1 MYTFEEFLAA
11 VIKRI
16 DGAEPGD
23 VHYCPIA
30 NASLDSKQYRRQLL
44 DAIREP
50 NPDKVLE
57 LIMESNKENAM
68 TLRTLN
74 DECKAV
80 ALRQKQRRDRI
91 FEEYCL
97 RCSIKNILK
106 GILACRSN
114 CFCKAACYCWSL
126 CKQCCK
132 DEQQSTED
140 HIEEEKQWIEILSN
154 PLYISLEWLWRIYS
168 KSSREVSRE
177 GGDSIG
183 PTTDPSTSR
192 VNRGSDEYQM
202 AGIQQNENSLHVG
215 NENEDENQDVIASA
229 LRDSHL
235 LEMIA
240 GNDLHQH
247 KGEYEKRANEVEEF
261 AMAVVEGST
270 RKQLIDIM
278 DTKGDGCLKQDES
291 WNFSQSLSLLKIA
304 ADEKRKKFV
313 ASAKCESIL
322 NEVVY
327 FGCPSWQK
335 MDRKRKILWSFLV
348 QLPFLFFS
356 LMWIPYTFYRA
367 LKDCPCCDQ
376 CELKGWKFIRRQF
389 EHPYSK
395 FVNHTLF
402 YMVFLGFLMAASFE
416 DTFGRT
422 PTGLE
427 WIDWVIL
434 AFVVGLLIQEFLAAI
449 REGFFVY
456 FSKWWNVVDAVIIFL
471 FVVSFVVWLSA
482 YAHFGKKWRPE
493 KNAFIF
499 ADLFFS
505 SAIIISFFH
514 LTHIFQVDSVLGPLQ
529 LSLYKML
536 RDVWKFLLLFLVLY
550 LSFSTGLAKMYSY
563 YVASQ
568 VELQRQNMTHYEKTH
583 HFASHWNTFSS
594 LFWLLLGIY
603 NEEKLIVKDPS
614 FVAMSIT
621 GQIFMIVYVVCMVVV
636 ALNMLIA
643 MMNNSYERIM
653 DNSVD
658 IWRFSRARM
667 WLEFIDKGNVIP
679 SPLNVPYYILKVM
692 INVILLIVKTK
703 CCCICNCEKGG
714 KCKTLAEEDRM
725 KKMQRLVVKFLED
738 RYIRKK
744 KEGES
749 QSTE

>member
-1 MYTFEEFLAA
+1 MFEVFLAA
-11 VIKRI
+11 VKKEI
-16 DGAEPGD
+16 DEAEPGD
-23 VHYCPIA
+23 VHYCPLQA
-30 NASLDSKQYRRQLL
+30 VGTGTTDASLDSQQYRRQLL
-44 DAIREP
+44 DAIRKQ

-57 LIMESNKENAM
+57 LIMKSNKENAK

-74 DECKAV
+74 DECRAV
-80 ALRQKQRRDRI
+80 ALRQK
-91 FEEYCL
+91 L
-97 RCSIKNILK
+97 RSCCIKRLWNSVS
-106 GILACRSN
+106 ACIEN
-114 CFCKAACYCWSL
+114 CCG
-126 CKQCCK
+126 KQCCK
-132 DEQQSTED
+132 DEQQPTED

-168 KSSREVSRE
+168 KSGRKESTE
-177 GGDSIG
+177 GRCSTK
-183 PTTDPSTSR
+183 PTTQSSTS
-192 VNRGSDEYQM
+192 VEIELSDEE
-202 AGIQQNENSLHVG
+202 ENGKNQDQDAYALKPSDARVSTCPKDEG
-215 NENEDENQDVIASA
+215 KANEDENQDVIASA

-247 KGEYEKRANEVEEF
+247 KDEYEKRANEVEEF
-261 AMAVVEGST
+261 AVAVVEGST
-270 RKQLIDIM
+270 REQLIDVM
-278 DTKGDGCLKQDES
+278 DTKGDGCLKQKKP

-327 FGCPSWQK
+327 FGCASWQK

-356 LMWIPYTFYRA
+356 LMWIPYAFYLA
-367 LKDCPCCDQ
+367 LKDCPCCNHRESE
-376 CELKGWKFIRRQF
+376 CWKFIRRQF

-395 FVNHTLF
+395 FVNHTIS
-402 YMVFLGFLMAASFE
+402 YMVFLGFLITASVE

-422 PTGLE
+422 WFGLE
-427 WIDWVIL
+427 WIDWVII
-434 AFVVGLLIQEFLAAI
+434 AFVVGLLIQELLAAN
-449 REGFFVY
+449 REGVLVY
-456 FSKWWNVVDAVIIFL
+456 LSKWWNVVDAVIIIL
-471 FVVSFVVWLSA
+471 FVV
-482 YAHFGKKWRPE
+482 
-493 KNAFIF
+493 AFM
-499 ADLFFS
+499 
-505 SAIIISFFH
+505 
-514 LTHIFQVDSVLGPLQ
+514 VDSVLGPLQ

-536 RDVWKFLLLFLVLY
+536 RDVWKFLLLFLVLH
-550 LSFSTGLAKMYSY
+550 LSFSTGLVKMYNY

-568 VELQRQNMTHYEKTH
+568 VELQRQNMRHYGEKTH
-583 HFASHWNTFSS
+583 HFASYRNTLST

-603 NEEKLIVKDPS
+603 DEEKVMVKDPS
-614 FVAMSIT
+614 FEAMSIA
-621 GQIFMIVYVVCMVVV
+621 GQIFMIVYVVCMVIV

-643 MMNNSYERIM
+643 MMNESYERIR

-679 SPLNVPYYILKVM
+679 SPLNVPYYILKGMSNLFLVT
-692 INVILLIVKTK
+692 VRTK
-703 CCCICNCEKGG
+703 CCCLCQCKCEKGG

-725 KKMQRLVVKFLED
+725 KILQRLVVKFLED